1 MNSIPIP
8 DRTPTGTPTGTPVA
22 RSAGRWRA
30 LLALVLYASA
40 SGLMAQTAPLGAD
53 VESLLAHARQVN
65 PEYASMRAE
74 SVAAQE
80 RVYPA
85 GALADPMFTTELRDI
100 TNGGES
106 SASVL
111 PGRVGSTRY
120 IVTQSLPWWG
130 KRELR
135 RDVASA
141 GAVEAQAR
149 ASLAWTEIAMRI
161 KTAHAQRY
169 QVYES
174 IRLTEEVAELL
185 SRLEAVSRSR
195 YSNGLAPQADVIR
208 AQTERTMVQS
218 ELLAMRA
225 ESRTAAAQMNA
236 LLARAP
242 DAPLAQPQRLPA
254 LPSDERLRYANL
266 TERLREASPELA
278 VEAARRTGAERYRDL
293 TYRNRYPD
301 LSVSVAPIQMR
312 NRIAD
317 WELMFEVNIPLQ
329 QKSRRHQE
337 REAEAMVEAAGARIS
352 AAEQRL
358 RGELGAR
365 LAALQAA
372 RDTEAL
378 VVSGLQPQARATL
391 DAALAAY
398 ETGRVDFATLLEAQR
413 QLRQARLAAIRAQAD
428 ARMRLAEIERL
439 IGEQL

>member
-1 MNSIPIP
+1 MKPVG
-8 DRTPTGTPTGTPVA
+8 TTGAFVPASSCAG
-22 RSAGRWRA
+22 RSALRTLLTLWLATISPG
-30 LLALVLYASA
+30 LLA
-40 SGLMAQTAPLGAD
+40 QPTALGTD
-53 VESLLAHARQVN
+53 VDSLLSYAWQVN
-65 PEYASMRAE
+65 PELAAMRAE
-74 SVAAQE
+74 AQAAQE

-85 GALADPMFTTELRDI
+85 GALADPMLTTELRDI

-111 PGRVGSTRY
+111 PGRVGSARY

-130 KRELR
+130 KRALR
-135 RDVASA
+135 RDMASA
-141 GAVEAQAR
+141 SATEAQAR

-161 KTAHAQRY
+161 KAAHAQRF
-169 QVYES
+169 QVHES

-208 AQTERTMVQS
+208 AQTERTMVQG
-218 ELLAMRA
+218 ELLALRA
-225 ESRTAAAQMNA
+225 EAHTVAAQLNA

-242 DAPLAQPQRLPA
+242 DATLADPQRLSP
-254 LPSDERLRYANL
+254 LPQDERLRYTNL
-266 TERLREASPELA
+266 VERLRDANPELA
-278 VEAARRTGAERYRDL
+278 VEAARRAGAERNRDL

-301 LSVSVAPIQMR
+301 FSVSVAPIQMR

-317 WELMFEVNIPLQ
+317 WELMFEVNLPLQ
-329 QKSRRHQE
+329 LTTRRHQE

-352 AAEQRL
+352 AVEQRL
-358 RGELGAR
+358 SGELGAR

-378 VVSGLQPQARATL
+378 ITSSLQPQARSTL

-413 QLRQARLAAIRAQAD
+413 QLRQARLAAVRAQAD

-439 IGEQL
+439 IGEEL